1 MDTKELAA
9 KKPHLQDAVRF
20 YEKVLNFLELAEK
33 YKYAPSKEET
43 TYKSDVA
50 EVLLNDLASSLKIP
64 QENIQPLKE
73 ALLFGRIDFR
83 RLPLNEI
90 PSFQSPY
97 HEDELASI
105 LYILGMPFLHW
116 YAEASGINTAGWENG
131 KCPVCGATP
140 SFAVMKK
147 EDKKT
152 LFCSFCGTKGT
163 WRRIGCP
170 SCMEINGSKIEI
182 LEAENEES
190 IRLELCSTCKC
201 YIKAADE
208 KLLTDSTSYLLDLI
222 SLPLDIVAQQKGF
235 KRLSPNPLGLKNLV

>member
-1 MDTKELAA
+1 MDTNELAS
-9 KKPHLQDAVRF
+9 KKPHLHDALKF
-20 YEKVLNFLELAEK
+20 YDKVLNFLESAEA
-33 YKYAPSKEET
+33 YRYEPSKDDIC
-43 TYKSDVA
+43 YKSDVA
-50 EVLLNDLASSLKIP
+50 EALLKELIKALEIP
-64 QENIQPLKE
+64 EENIQPLKE

-83 RLPLNEI
+83 RLPFNEI

-105 LYILGMPFLHW
+105 LYILGMPFLNW
-116 YAEASGINTAGWENG
+116 SAASSENNAAEWENG

-152 LFCSFCGTKGT
+152 LLCSFCGSKGT

-170 SCMEINGSKIEI
+170 ACLEINGSKIDI
-182 LEAENEES
+182 LEAEDEAGV
-190 IRLELCSTCKC
+190 RLELCNTCKC

-208 KLLTDSTSYLLDLI
+208 KLLSDNTSYLLDLMTV
-222 SLPLDIVAQQKGF
+222 PLDIVAQQKGF
-235 KRLSPNPLGLKNLV
+235 KRMSPNPLGLKNLV